1 MDQKTQNAKSAIAM
15 ESILRDIERL
25 AAAAGVSE
33 QALENMRRPYGRGA
47 DRRVN
52 QTHHAAH
59 VLNLSVV
66 ALLGPVAEPEPVP
79 PVDGDGLVGD
89 ETVAGETAD
98 GETVADGEVATTE
111 TETGEDATTDPAV
124 TLPATDDATEPAP
137 VPESA
142 RRRKGR

>member
-66 ALLGPVAEPEPVP
+66 ALLGPVAVEAEVAPVTETEPVTETDAGP
-79 PVDGDGLVGD
+79 PVDDDVLVGD
-89 ETVAGETAD
+89 VT
-98 GETVADGEVATTE
+98 TTE
-111 TETGEDATTDPAV
+111 TETGDDATTDPVA
-124 TLPATDDATEPAP
+124 DDATEPAP

>member
-66 ALLGPVAEPEPVP
+66 SLLGPVAVESEVTAPETTEPAPVTETEPVP
-79 PVDGDGLVGD
+79 PVDDDGLVGD
-89 ETVAGETAD
+89 VT
-98 GETVADGEVATTE
+98 TTE
-111 TETGEDATTDPAV
+111 TETGDDATTDPV
-124 TLPATDDATEPAP
+124 TDDATEPAP

>member
-1 MDQKTQNAKSAIAM
+1 VDQKTQNAKSAIAM

-66 ALLGPVAEPEPVP
+66 SLLGPVAVEAEPTRPY
-79 PVDGDGLVGD
+79 
-89 ETVAGETAD
+89 
-98 GETVADGEVATTE
+98 
-111 TETGEDATTDPAV
+111 
-124 TLPATDDATEPAP
+124 
-137 VPESA
+137 
-142 RRRKGR
+142 

>member
-66 ALLGPVAEPEPVP
+66 ALLGPVAEPEPAPVVETEPVP
-79 PVDGDGLVGD
+79 PADAP
-89 ETVAGETAD
+89 EPEQEPSTEPETA
-98 GETVADGEVATTE
+98 AE
-111 TETGEDATTDPAV
+111 TEADPAV
-124 TLPATDDATEPAP
+124 EQEPLPVTEDTTDDATEPAP

>member
-66 ALLGPVAEPEPVP
+66 SLLGPVAVEAEPAPVTETEPAP
-79 PVDGDGLVGD
+79 PVDDDGLVGD
-89 ETVAGETAD
+89 VT
-98 GETVADGEVATTE
+98 TTE
-111 TETGEDATTDPAV
+111 TETGDDATTDPV
-124 TLPATDDATEPAP
+124 TDDATEPAP

>member
-66 ALLGPVAEPEPVP
+66 SLLGPVAVEAEPAPVTETEPAP
-79 PVDGDGLVGD
+79 PVDDD
-89 ETVAGETAD
+89 S
-98 GETVADGEVATTE
+98 TTE
-111 TETGEDATTDPAV
+111 TETETEADPAV
-124 TLPATDDATEPAP
+124 EQEPLPEADDATEPAP

>member
-66 ALLGPVAEPEPVP
+66 ALLGPVAEPEPAPVTETEPVP

-89 ETVAGETAD
+89 ETVGD
-98 GETVADGEVATTE
+98 ETVGDGNVTTTE
-111 TETGEDATTDPAV
+111 TETGDDATTAPV
-124 TLPATDDATEPAP
+124 TNDDATEPAP